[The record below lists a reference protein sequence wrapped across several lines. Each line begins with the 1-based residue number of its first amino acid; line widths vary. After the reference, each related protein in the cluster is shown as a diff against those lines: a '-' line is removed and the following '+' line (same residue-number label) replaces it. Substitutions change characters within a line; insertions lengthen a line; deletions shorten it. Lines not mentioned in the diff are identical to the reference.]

1 MILDVEVFDREGHF
15 VPNLDQSQF
24 LVTEDKAPQTI
35 RNFEAPEDHAMPAA
49 KPGEMLVR
57 STADLPKI
65 GSAPV
70 NVLVIDELNTPFPQ
84 IAHAQQSLRRFLER
98 QPEVLTVPTLFVAA
112 GNSQMAVLHDFTQSR
127 DDLIASVKQHVTD
140 VDFDAMINQLNG
152 GRTGSQSGFVKTVG
166 ALAQLASVLRGI
178 PGHKNVVWVGAGF
191 DNA

>member
-1 MILDVEVFDREGHF
+1 MVCLGLFGRTGSAQQPEGAPPPPPTIRVSSRLVVLDVKVFDREGHF
-15 VPNLDQSQF
+15 VPNLDRSQF
-24 LVTEDKAPQTI
+24 VVTEDKAPQTI
-35 RNFEAPEDHAMPAA
+35 RNFEAPEDHAMPTA

-98 QPEVLTVPTLFVAA
+98 QPDVLTVPTLFVAS
-112 GNSQMAVLHDFTQSR
+112 GNSRVTVLHDFTQSR

-140 VDFDAMINQLNG
+140 ADFS
-152 GRTGSQSGFVKTVG
+152 T
-166 ALAQLASVLRGI
+166 LR
-178 PGHKNVVWVGAGF
+178 
-191 DNA
+191 